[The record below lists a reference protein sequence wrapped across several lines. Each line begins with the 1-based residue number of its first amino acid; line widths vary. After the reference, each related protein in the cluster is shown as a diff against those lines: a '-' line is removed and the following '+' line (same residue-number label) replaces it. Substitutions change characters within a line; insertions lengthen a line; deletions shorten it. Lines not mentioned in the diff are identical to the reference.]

1 MQVHNRPPA
10 AAPPSSRSTHAAP
23 HTTRYPCTAP
33 PYRHCTA
40 HAPPPHARAPHK
52 QEQVSTPGSKK
63 FHGRRRLAE
72 GEKIFSTD
80 SSSSRRAESKGEKPA
95 PQLTRRDTDR
105 RPRRSTPKIQT
116 WLKSMGVEGWQKA
129 KKFSLRQWIRLVALT
144 LAIPFSPLDRVS
156 FAPHR
161 THTDTTRTHRQH
173 MACTTHHHH
182 SHCNPCTLPSP
193 HCTAHARSPIPN
205 PEAGFRRYI
214 NNLRKKEKTLKPV
227 VEGQSR

>member
-1 MQVHNRPPA
+1 MEVHNRPPA
-10 AAPPSSRSTHAAP
+10 AEPTSSRAAHAAP
-23 HTTRYPCTAP
+23 HTTRYPSTAP

-72 GEKIFSTD
+72 GENFFSTD

-95 PQLTRRDTDR
+95 PQLTRRGTDR

-129 KKFSLRQWIRLVALT
+129 KKFSRRIRAVHVELRRKVG
-144 LAIPFSPLDRVS
+144 SPRPNSRGVMQIAGLEDRPPRVQVGS
-156 FAPHR
+156 
-161 THTDTTRTHRQH
+161 
-173 MACTTHHHH
+173 
-182 SHCNPCTLPSP
+182 NPW
-193 HCTAHARSPIPN
+193 A
-205 PEAGFRRYI
+205 
-214 NNLRKKEKTLKPV
+214 
-227 VEGQSR
+227 

>member
-1 MQVHNRPPA
+1 MEVHNCPPA
-10 AAPPSSRSTHAAP
+10 AAPTSSRAAHAAP

-95 PQLTRRDTDR
+95 PQLTRRDADR
-105 RPRRSTPKIQT
+105 RPQRGPTKVQGQF
-116 WLKSMGVEGWQKA
+116 KSCTVQGWQKA
-129 KKFSLRQWIRLVALT
+129 KKFFA
-144 LAIPFSPLDRVS
+144 AIDPARRAGLGHPYLSFSPLDRVS
-156 FAPHR
+156 FPLHQF
-161 THTDTTRTHRQH
+161 TPLQ
-173 MACTTHHHH
+173 
-182 SHCNPCTLPSP
+182 
-193 HCTAHARSPIPN
+193 
-205 PEAGFRRYI
+205 
-214 NNLRKKEKTLKPV
+214 
-227 VEGQSR
+227 